1 MTPLTV
7 SARNDLVM
15 TQTTGSAETTLG
27 PQSIGEAL
35 RMLRHRTRITR
46 DDLARAAGASAGAIS
61 NYENDV
67 STPLAPTLRRIAHA
81 LAPLLGVPP
90 AELWEQF
97 GQIMDAHDPH
107 HRNDN
112 Q

>member
-1 MTPLTV
+1 MMTPLT
-7 SARNDLVM
+7 D
-15 TQTTGSAETTLG
+15 GSRTTLG

-46 DDLARAAGASAGAIS
+46 DDLARAACASAGAIS

-67 STPLAPTLRRIAHA
+67 STPLAPTLRRIARA
-81 LAPLLGVPP
+81 LAPLLGVP
-90 AELWEQF
+90 AAVLWEQF
-97 GQIMDAHDPH
+97 GEIMDAQDPH
-107 HRNDN
+107 VRSDV

>member
-1 MTPLTV
+1 
-7 SARNDLVM
+7 
-15 TQTTGSAETTLG
+15 
-27 PQSIGEAL
+27 
-35 RMLRHRTRITR
+35 MLRHRTRITR
-46 DDLARAAGASAGAIS
+46 DDLSRAAGASAGAIS

-90 AELWEQF
+90 AELWEQL

-107 HRNDN
+107 YRTPRPHPEGAERRVPR
-112 Q
+112 

>member
-1 MTPLTV
+1 
-7 SARNDLVM
+7 M
-15 TQTTGSAETTLG
+15 TQAATTTGTTLG
-27 PQSIGEAL
+27 PQTIGEAL

-81 LAPLLGVPP
+81 LAPLLGLPP

-97 GQIMDAHDPH
+97 GQIMDAQDSQ

-112 Q
+112 R